1 MTMARISRS
10 ASVLAVAFAALA
22 VASIGDHGMAQTAD
36 PDIAGYPNR
45 PVRIIVPFLA
55 GGSTDTLG
63 RLAAHMLSEHFGV
76 QFAVEN
82 IAGAG
87 GTIGATQVARAQPDG
102 YMLLVGTPGSITI
115 NPHLQ
120 ADLPYDPL
128 RDFRPV
134 AILGDTAGVVI
145 VRKDSPVTSL
155 AQLIAMAK
163 EKPGALTF
171 GSAGIGSFTHLGG
184 ELFEHAY
191 GVKLTHVPY
200 RGSSAATVDFLAGRL
215 DVIFGSVQGYLG
227 MGDQVKA
234 LGLAAAERSKLAP
247 DIPTVDELGLPGY
260 RSSSWTGLFAPAA
273 TPPAVIDKLNTA
285 IITALGTPDMIKRYA
300 DLGVDPATKTPEQ
313 FAKFLAAE
321 FAEMGTVLHAAGL
334 TPH

>member
-1 MTMARISRS
+1 MRAARISGS
-10 ASVLAVAFAALA
+10 ARFAAFVFAAAAACAPAAEAFAQADD
-22 VASIGDHGMAQTAD
+22 AS
-36 PDIAGYPNR
+36 YPSH

-76 QFAVEN
+76 QFVVEN
-82 IAGAG
+82 IGGAG
-87 GTIGATQVARAQPDG
+87 GTIGATQAARAQPDG
-102 YMLLVGTPGSITI
+102 YTLMVGTPGSITI
-115 NPHLQ
+115 NPHIQ
-120 ADLPYDPL
+120 ANMPYDPL
-128 RDFRPV
+128 RDLRPV
-134 AILGDTAGVVI
+134 ALLGDVVGVVI
-145 VRKDSPVTSL
+145 VRKESPITSV
-155 AQLIAMAK
+155 AQLIATAK

-171 GSAGIGSFTHLGG
+171 GSAGVGSVTHLGG

-215 DVIFGSVQGYLG
+215 DVIFGTVQGYLG
-227 MGDQVKA
+227 MGDRVKA
-234 LGLAAAERSKLAP
+234 LGLAAARRSKLAP

-260 RSSSWTGLFAPAA
+260 RASSWTGLFAPAA
-273 TPPAVIDKLNTA
+273 TPDRIVAKLNAA
-285 IITALGTPDMIKRYA
+285 IVTALRTPDMVKHYA
-300 DLGVDPATKTPEQ
+300 DLGVDDEAKSPDE

-321 FAEMGTVLHAAGL
+321 FAEMGTVLKAAGL

>member
-1 MTMARISRS
+1 MATARTSGGARI
-10 ASVLAVAFAALA
+10 AAFALA
-22 VASIGDHGMAQTAD
+22 VAMAGPLAAPAHAQAD
-36 PDIAGYPNR
+36 VETYPSH

-76 QFAVEN
+76 QFVVEN
-82 IAGAG
+82 VGGAG
-87 GTIGATQVARAQPDG
+87 GTIGATQAARAQPDG
-102 YMLLVGTPGSITI
+102 YTLMVGTPGSITI
-115 NPHLQ
+115 NPHIQ
-120 ADLPYDPL
+120 ANLPYDPL
-128 RDFRPV
+128 RDFRAV
-134 AILGDTAGVVI
+134 ALLGDVVGVVI
-145 VRKDSPVTSL
+145 VRKDSPITSV

-171 GSAGIGSFTHLGG
+171 GSAGVGSVTHLGG

-215 DVIFGSVQGYLG
+215 DVIFGTVQGYLG

-234 LGLAAAERSKLAP
+234 LGLAAGQRSKLAP

-260 RSSSWTGLFAPAA
+260 RASSWTGLFAPAA
-273 TPPAVIDKLNTA
+273 TPDGIVDKLNTA
-285 IITALGTPDMIKRYA
+285 IVTALRTPDMVKRYA
-300 DLGVDPATKTPEQ
+300 DLGVEPAVKSPEE

-321 FAEMGTVLHAAGL
+321 FAEMGTVLSAAGL